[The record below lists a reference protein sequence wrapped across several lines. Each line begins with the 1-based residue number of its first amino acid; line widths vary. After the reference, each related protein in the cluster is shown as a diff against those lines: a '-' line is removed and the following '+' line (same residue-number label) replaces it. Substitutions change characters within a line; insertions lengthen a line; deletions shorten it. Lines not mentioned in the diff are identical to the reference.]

1 MSQPTST
8 PNGGSTSAR
17 PGAPNSAPPPGRNP
31 WQFSL
36 ATLLWVTVLLSVL
49 LAFMGGVLRT
59 QGREASLETML
70 YRLALIA
77 APLAIM
83 VVVSVTRGAIE
94 VVRRFRRGGH

>member
-1 MSQPTST
+1 MPQPTST
-8 PNGGSTSAR
+8 PPNAR
-17 PGAPNSAPPPGRNP
+17 PPGRNP

-59 QGREASLETML
+59 QGREASLETLL

-77 APLAIM
+77 APLAIL
-83 VVVSVTRGAIE
+83 VVVSVTRGAID
-94 VVRRFRRGGH
+94 VVRRFRRGGR

>member
-1 MSQPTST
+1 MSQPNGT
-8 PNGGSTSAR
+8 PNCAP
-17 PGAPNSAPPPGRNP
+17 PGTPNRAPPPGRNP

-94 VVRRFRRGGH
+94 MVRRFRRGGQ